1 MKLIAHRGLTTGPNK
16 QFENQPNQINS
27 AIEQGFD
34 CEVDLWV
41 IGDRLYLGHDEP
53 MYNITMDF
61 IQRPQLWI
69 HAKSL
74 ATLTWL
80 TISPYAL
87 NYFWHQ
93 EDDYTITSQGHI
105 WAYPGK
111 MLNKKCV
118 MVMPEWDDPKFEK
131 IKDVDCLAICSDYV
145 LKLKEIM
152 TSGQS
157 R

>member
-16 QFENQPNQINS
+16 QFENQPNQINV

-53 MYNITMDF
+53 MYNITTDF
-61 IQRPQLWI
+61 IQKPQLWI

-80 TISPYAL
+80 TTVPYDL

-93 EDDYTITSQGHI
+93 EDDYIVTSHGYI

-111 MLNKKCV
+111 MLNNRCV

-131 IKDVDCLAICSDYV
+131 VKDADCLAICSDYV
-145 LKLKEIM
+145 SKLKDIM
-152 TSGQS
+152 PSGQS

>member
-16 QFENQPNQINS
+16 QFENQPNQINL

-34 CEVDLWV
+34 CEIDLWV
-41 IGDRLYLGHDEP
+41 IDNRLYLGHDGP
-53 MYNITMDF
+53 MYNVTTDF
-61 IQRPQLWI
+61 IQKPQLWI

-74 ATLTWL
+74 SALNWL
-80 TISPYAL
+80 IDAPYDL

-93 EDDYTITSQGHI
+93 EDDYVITSQGYI

-111 MLNKKCV
+111 LLNKKCV
-118 MVMPEWDDPKFEK
+118 MVMPEWDDPNFER
-131 IKDVDCLAICSDYV
+131 IKNVECLAICSDYV
-145 LKLKEIM
+145 LKLKDIM
-152 TSGQS
+152 PNDQN